1 MLDFKHRMRKKTTAR
16 RLDVKI
22 EYKDRK
28 LIQIIDAAC
37 SSNQYINEKDK
48 KKYLHSAYEI
58 REMRP
63 GYHVQ
68 IIPVVIGCMGGGANK
83 FRADNKSTGNRQAE
97 DDKDLE
103 KNAQDYTS

>member
-1 MLDFKHRMRKKTTAR
+1 M
-16 RLDVKI
+16 KI
-22 EYKDRK
+22 EYKDRN
-28 LIQIIDAAC
+28 LIQIIDVAC

-63 GYHVQ
+63 GYRVQ

-83 FRADNKSTGNRQAE
+83 FRADNKSTGNRRAE
-97 DDKDLE
+97 DDKD
-103 KNAQDYTS
+103 